1 MREMTENPVCAN
13 IFAAGFVRTIG
24 STIVT
29 AYTPVFFC
37 RVFPEFKAK
46 YAFLNA
52 IALIGCGISSSILGG
67 IISDKYEK
75 KSYMTKSNIIMA
87 GNCLSIPL
95 VAIAVFSQNF
105 YLALL
110 AFALKIFVSGSY
122 HAPAITMMQNTSRPS
137 DSGLVVSVFTFFAY
151 LAQTISP
158 LFFSFL
164 AKSLN
169 AAS

>member
-1 MREMTENPVCAN
+1 MRELTDNPVCAN
-13 IFAAGFVRTIG
+13 IFAAGFIRTIG

-29 AYTPVFFC
+29 AYAPVFFQ
-37 RVFPEFKAK
+37 RVFPAFKAK

-52 IALIGCGISSSILGG
+52 MALICCGVSSSVIGG
-67 IISDKYEK
+67 IISDKLEK
-75 KSYMTKSNIIMA
+75 KSYMAKANIIMG
-87 GNCLSIPL
+87 GNILAIPL
-95 VAIAVFSQNF
+95 VAAAVLSQNF
-105 YLALL
+105 YFALT

-158 LFFSFL
+158 LFF
-164 AKSLN
+164 
-169 AAS
+169 

>member
-122 HAPAITMMQNTSRPS
+122 HAPAITMM
-137 DSGLVVSVFTFFAY
+137 
-151 LAQTISP
+151 
-158 LFFSFL
+158 
-164 AKSLN
+164 
-169 AAS
+169 